1 MAWRLPSI
9 FAAMALLLV
18 AGVLSVQHLESHVGA
33 TAVGGLV
40 LVALPELDDA
50 AAVRLAARWP
60 GASATWVDVQAP
72 ADAQQADAQAGEP
85 FAPFLQAA
93 VGQRAAHG
101 EATVLLQT
109 SRADLQP
116 PPEPSVPGP
125 RDAAAA
131 ESWLVRIE
139 GDTDLLLRSA
149 ADFLREQTGTRPFVL
164 GLDLRAAPGVA
175 LGQGATAPVR
185 SLRADDVGPQLNE
198 ALADLPSFRRTSIV
212 MLGPADETG
221 RRTVLRVDRGRPAA
235 PLLTD
240 LLWTEP

>member
-1 MAWRLPSI
+1 MVWRLPSI

-60 GASATWVDVQAP
+60 GASATWVDVQVP
-72 ADAQQADAQAGEP
+72 AVVGADEP

-93 VGQRAAHG
+93 IGQRAAQG
-101 EATVLLQT
+101 EATVLLRAPDPSKVPVL
-109 SRADLQP
+109 SRTPVAQ
-116 PPEPSVPGP
+116 PGP
-125 RDAAAA
+125 LSDEA
-131 ESWLVRIE
+131 SWHVRIE
-139 GDTDLLLRSA
+139 GDTSLLLRSA

-175 LGQGATAPVR
+175 LGQGAAAAVR
-185 SLRADDVGPQLNE
+185 SLRADDVGPQLSE
-198 ALADLPSFRRTSIV
+198 ALQDLPSFRRTSIV

-221 RRTVLRVDRGRPAA
+221 RRQG
-235 PLLTD
+235 
-240 LLWTEP
+240 